1 MCTPLFLAALF
12 TIAKTWKQPKCPL
25 TDDWI
30 KKMWYTYKL
39 YCVVYTTEQN
49 IIQLQKKN
57 EKMPF
62 VKTWT
67 HQQIIIL
74 NEGSR
79 SQVPHNV
86 IYMWNLKYDT
96 NELIYKTE
104 TDPQTQV
111 TNLWLPKGKV
121 WRDKLAAGDQQI
133 QLLCIKQINRVLL
146 YSTGNYIQAFVI
158 TIMEKNMKKNICI
171 YN

>member
-86 IYMWNLKYDT
+86 IYMWNLKINNT
-96 NELIYKTE
+96 NELIYKTG
-104 TDPQTQV
+104 TDSQTQRM
-111 TNLWLPKGKV
+111 NLWSSGWKDGGKG
-121 WRDKLAAGDQQI
+121 
-133 QLLCIKQINRVLL
+133 QLGSLE
-146 YSTGNYIQAFVI
+146 STCTHCYI
-158 TIMEKNMKKNICI
+158 
-171 YN
+171 